1 MTVDVDTDQPIGT
14 LSRDLPVFFPE
25 PDKTN
30 FGLLSEP
37 TVLDSKTTGV
47 LLMSGTF
54 GGTTTLGRN
63 RMWLKM
69 ARALADRGYPVLRLD
84 YTGLG
89 DSIGDAFCYA
99 LETPAVPE
107 AKAAFDLL
115 ASRGVTDVLIVATC
129 YGSRGAL
136 AGAADDPRVRGL
148 YLLVPPIRSGTKGVG
163 GADHLAEYAGTGEL
177 AKRALSKRVIRRLI
191 KDPRAR
197 QAAVHVVA
205 RKLGMAKGG
214 KVDQASQTEQSAVAA
229 ETRDADEGF
238 HRPLR
243 RLLTD
248 GVPVRFLF
256 GEDDFFWTEFQEAR
270 EGRLGRELDR
280 FSDLVDIEIV
290 PGVVRGFLSVHVQ
303 DIVIST
309 TLDWVERMTS

>member
-1 MTVDVDTDQPIGT
+1 M
-14 LSRDLPVFFPE
+14 PVLFPE
-25 PDKTN
+25 PEKTN

-37 TVLDSKTTGV
+37 TGVEQRTTGV
-47 LLMSGTF
+47 VLMSGTF

-69 ARALADRGYPVLRLD
+69 ARSLADRGYPVLRFD

-89 DSIGDAFCYA
+89 DSIGDQYCYE

-115 ASRGVTDVLIVATC
+115 ESRGVTSVLIVATC

-136 AGAADDPRVRGL
+136 AGAAGDPRVRGL

-177 AKRALSKRVIRRLI
+177 AKRALSRRVIRKLI
-191 KDPRAR
+191 KNPQAR
-197 QAAVHVVA
+197 KAAARVVT
-205 RKLGMAKGG
+205 RKLGISRD
-214 KVDQASQTEQSAVAA
+214 KVPTPEQPTSVA
-229 ETRDADEGF
+229 TVRDADEGF

-243 RLLTD
+243 ALLTD
-248 GVPVRFLF
+248 GIPVRFLY
-256 GEDDFFWTEFQEAR
+256 GEEDFFWTEFREAR
-270 EGRLGRELDR
+270 EGRLGRALER
-280 FSDLVDIEIV
+280 FPHLVDIETV
-290 PGVVRGFLSVHVQ
+290 PGVVRGFLSVRVQ
-303 DIVIST
+303 DIVINSSV
-309 TLDWVERMTS
+309 DWVGRLSS

>member
-1 MTVDVDTDQPIGT
+1 VTVDVDTDQPIGA

-25 PDKTN
+25 SDKTY

-37 TVLDSKTTGV
+37 THVARKTTGV

-63 RMWLKM
+63 RMWLKL

-89 DSIGDAFCYA
+89 DSIGEPYCYA

-115 ASRGVTDVLIVATC
+115 GSRGATDVLLVATC

-136 AGAADDPRVRGL
+136 AGAVGDPRVRGL
-148 YLLVPPIRSGTKGVG
+148 YLFVPPVRSGVKGVG
-163 GADHLAEYAGTGEL
+163 GADHLAEYVTSGEL
-177 AKRALSKRVIRRLI
+177 AKRALSRRIIRKLV
-191 KDPRAR
+191 KNPRAR
-197 QAAVHVVA
+197 QAAVRVVA
-205 RKLGMAKGG
+205 KKLGLARDTDEATGPSN
-214 KVDQASQTEQSAVAA
+214 VP
-229 ETRDADEGF
+229 ETRDADAGF

-248 GVPVRFLF
+248 GVPVRFLY
-256 GEDDFFWTEFQEAR
+256 GEDDFFWTEFQEAA
-270 EGRLGRELDR
+270 EGRLGADLDR
-280 FSDLVDIEIV
+280 YAELIELETV
-290 PGVVRGFLSVHVQ
+290 PGVVRGFLSVRVQ
-303 DIVIST
+303 DLVIESS
-309 TLDWVERMTS
+309 LGWVERITS